1 MKSIGKTIAGGLLT
15 AALVTGAGSAQAVT
29 WEIMGKLSVEHA
41 PQTPQELLSLE
52 GTPFSAYLT
61 YDENALPTSTPTP
74 EFTNYGNQGSFKVNT
89 EMGTATGAFENLQT
103 YIFAGP
109 ITHASNFN
117 GYGSQ
122 VGLTGSIASL
132 GLVTQAF
139 DCQFQDVPLGGTGG
153 LSDFALP
160 SELNLNEF
168 NGANFIRLSFLSA
181 EGNPLDTRL
190 LGVIDSVS
198 AIPEPQTYMMLLAGL
213 SLFSWRLRHTRP
225 ANSNE
230 SSTKVQ

>member
-1 MKSIGKTIAGGLLT
+1 MKSIGETIAGGLLA
-15 AALVTGAGSAQAVT
+15 AALVTGAGSAKAIT
-29 WEIMGKLSVEHA
+29 WEISGKLSVENT

-52 GTPFSAYLT
+52 GTQFSAYLS
-61 YDENALPTSTPTP
+61 YDENAAPTSTPSA
-74 EFTNYGNQGSFKVNT
+74 EFTNYANQGNFKVNT
-89 EMGTATGAFENLQT
+89 EMGTAVGLFENLQT
-103 YIFAGP
+103 YIFVGP
-109 ITHASNFN
+109 VTRASNFN

-122 VGLTGSIASL
+122 VDVTGPIASL
-132 GLVTQAF
+132 GLVPQTF
-139 DCQFQDVPLGGTGG
+139 DFQFQKVPFGGSGG

-168 NGANFIRLSFLSA
+168 NGSNFIRLSFLSA

-213 SLFSWRLRHTRP
+213 SLLHLRIRRTRGG
-225 ANSNE
+225 
-230 SSTKVQ
+230 